1 MMFTLAL
8 LYSVNFSQHQAQ
20 ICVYLTHWGQEKMTG
35 FFVDIFKCIFF
46 NEVV

>member
-8 LYSVNFSQHQAQ
+8 LYSVNCSQHQAQ
-20 ICVYLTHWGQEKMTG
+20 ICVLNEAERKWPA
-35 FFVDIFKCIFF
+35 FFVDIFNLIFF